1 MNRSAARVALLLF
14 GSGLSA
20 LVYEIAWLREFRL
33 VFGASTAANAA
44 VLAVFIGGLGAGG
57 LFIGRRVDRATRPLA
72 LYAMLEAAIAILAA
86 LSPFLLIAARAAY
99 IGLGGMAVLGAAGAA
114 LVRLLLT
121 MLVLLGPTF
130 LMGGTLPAVARA
142 VESESDLSRRAVG
155 LLYGCN
161 TLGAVAGCVLANF
174 WLLEA
179 FGTRKTLWLASGFNL
194 AIAAF
199 AYLASRSAR
208 AAVSGVVPIR
218 AATDKV
224 SPDAA
229 AVEPASDAKLTAEAG
244 TSEMAFATSPQGAS
258 ASRATSANEAAPPDA
273 PMALVL
279 VGSGVVGFVFFLM
292 ELVWYRMLAPILGG
306 TVFMFGIILAVALLG
321 IGLGGLVYA
330 ALAPKRV
337 SLGAFALTCL
347 VEAAFLAFP
356 YALGDQV
363 ATLALLLRPLGSLGF
378 GGFVLAWTLVT
389 TLVVLP
395 AAVLSGVQFPMLIGL
410 LGQGRERVGVQTG
423 LAYAANTTGA
433 IAGALAGGFG
443 LLPALSVLG
452 CWQLAVWMLAALGFV
467 ATLFVFVRRPSDF
480 AIPVAS
486 VVAFLAVGF
495 LIGSEGPSTVWGHT
509 PIAVGRIPTQVT
521 SSPNIFRGW
530 LHTERRSIRWAED
543 GIESTVALNGRT
555 GWSFVVN
562 GKSDGHARTDA
573 PTQVMVG
580 LVGAILRPEAKRSL
594 VIGLGTGS
602 TAGWLGAI
610 DGMERVDVAELE
622 PAILHVAEVSA
633 PVNRDVL
640 NNPRVH
646 IALGDARELLLA
658 SRETYDLIASEPSN
672 PYRAGVASLF
682 TQEYYR
688 AVKNRLSDD
697 GIFLQ
702 WVQAYNVDNRTL
714 RSVYATLA
722 SVFPEVETW
731 DLRVSDLLLV
741 ASKKKTRYDLAQIR
755 RTIAREP
762 FRSALLSAW
771 RAVDTDGFLSHFV
784 ARGTF
789 ARAIAYVD
797 RAALNTDDRN
807 LIEFGFARAAGDSTG
822 DSHGG
827 RTAEIR
833 EVARARGEHR
843 PAELEKEVDWGRVDE
858 QWIAFR
864 AVDRAD
870 LTPTEQMTE
879 ERRHRHFAMLHF
891 MEGRTREAAM
901 EWQAQ
906 SREPVGPTEL
916 AVVASSLAD
925 GGDDL
930 AKGYIERLRAYQPIE
945 ADAILGRLFLRQN
958 RMFEAAEALRMAFEA
973 YRTDPWPWPLIMEH
987 AIQSAKELA
996 ARSPDAI
1003 TMLRLALDAP
1013 FAVVMLDEA
1022 RSEAILSFVLAREPD
1037 RSCVDALRPF
1047 EPYVPW
1053 HQPLLNWRSRCYKML
1068 HHAEADRAERELQR
1082 FVQDQPF
1089 MFGSGLNFV
1098 RVGP

>member
-1 MNRSAARVALLLF
+1 MNWVRVMNRSAARVALLLF

-57 LFIGRRVDRATRPLA
+57 LFIGRRVDRSSRPLA
-72 LYAMLEAAIAILAA
+72 LYAMLEAAIAVLAA
-86 LSPFLLIAARAAY
+86 LSPLLLIAARAAY
-99 IGLGGMAVLGAAGAA
+99 IGLGGTAVLGAAGAA
-114 LVRLLLT
+114 VVRLLLT
-121 MLVLLGPTF
+121 MVVLLGPTF

-142 VESESDLSRRAVG
+142 VESESDLSRRAIG

-174 WLLEA
+174 WLLES
-179 FGTRKTLWLASGFNL
+179 FGTRRTLWLAAGFNL
-194 AIAAF
+194 AIAAL
-199 AYLASRSAR
+199 AYLASRWSR
-208 AAVSGVVPIR
+208 PETSTVVPVPGP
-218 AATDKV
+218 AAK
-224 SPDAA
+224 PKADAPEPSDTA
-229 AVEPASDAKLTAEAG
+229 A
-244 TSEMAFATSPQGAS
+244 
-258 ASRATSANEAAPPDA
+258 PDA

-279 VGSGVVGFVFFLM
+279 AASGVVGFVFFLM

-347 VEAAFLAFP
+347 IEAALLAFP
-356 YALGDQV
+356 YALGDKV
-363 ATLALLLRPLGSLGF
+363 AMLALLLRPLGSLGF
-378 GGFVLAWTLVT
+378 GGFVLGWTLVT

-395 AAVLSGVQFPMLIGL
+395 PAVLSGVQFPMLIGL
-410 LGQGRERVGVQTG
+410 LGQGREHVGVQTG
-423 LAYAANTTGA
+423 LAYAANTAGA

-467 ATLFVFVRRPSDF
+467 STLFVFLRRPSAF
-480 AIPVAS
+480 GVPAAAVI
-486 VVAFLAVGF
+486 AFLVVGF
-495 LIGSEGPSTVWGHT
+495 LIGSDGPTSVWGHS
-509 PIAVGRIPTQVT
+509 PIAVGRVPSAVT
-521 SSPNIFRGW
+521 PSPNTFRAW
-530 LHTERRSIRWAED
+530 LHTERRAIRWAKD
-543 GIESTVALNGRT
+543 GVESTVALNGRT

-573 PTQVMVG
+573 ATQVMVG

-622 PAILHVAEVSA
+622 PAILHVAEAAA
-633 PVNRDVL
+633 PVNREVL
-640 NNPRVH
+640 NNPRVQ

-688 AVKNRLSDD
+688 AVKSRLSED

-731 DLRVSDLLLV
+731 ELRVNDLLLV
-741 ASKKKTRYDLAQIR
+741 ASKKRTRYDLAQIR
-755 RTIAREP
+755 NTINREP

-771 RAVDTDGFLSHFV
+771 RVVDADGFLSHFV

-789 ARAIAYVD
+789 ARAIGYVD
-797 RAALNTDDRN
+797 RAVINTDDKN
-807 LIEFGFARAAGDSTG
+807 LIEFGFARTAGDSTG
-822 DSHGG
+822 DTHGG

-843 PAELEKEVDWGRVDE
+843 PPELEKEVDWGRVDE
-858 QWIAFR
+858 QWTAFR
-864 AVDRAD
+864 TAERAD
-870 LTPTEQMTE
+870 LTPSEQMAE
-879 ERRHRHFAMLHF
+879 DRRHRHFALLHF
-891 MEGRTREAAM
+891 LEGRSREAAL

-906 SREPVGPTEL
+906 SRDPIGPTEI
-916 AVVASSLAD
+916 AVVALSYAD
-925 GGDDL
+925 TGDDL
-930 AKGYIERLRAYQPIE
+930 ARGYIERLRVYQPTE
-945 ADAILGRLFLRQN
+945 ADAILGRLHLRQG
-958 RMFEAAEALRMAFEA
+958 RFADATEALRVAFEA
-973 YRTDPWPWPLIMEH
+973 YRTDPWPWPFIMEQ
-987 AIQSAKELA
+987 ALQSAKELA
-996 ARSPDAI
+996 ARSPDAVAV
-1003 TMLRLALDAP
+1003 LRPALETP
-1013 FAVVMLDEA
+1013 FSVVMLDEA
-1022 RSEAILSFVLAREPD
+1022 RGDAILSFVLAREPD

-1053 HQPLLNWRSRCYKML
+1053 HQALLNWRSRCYKML
-1068 HHAEADRAERELQR
+1068 HHADADRAERELQR
-1082 FVQDQPF
+1082 FVQDQPSQ
-1089 MFGSGLNFV
+1089 FGSGLNFI